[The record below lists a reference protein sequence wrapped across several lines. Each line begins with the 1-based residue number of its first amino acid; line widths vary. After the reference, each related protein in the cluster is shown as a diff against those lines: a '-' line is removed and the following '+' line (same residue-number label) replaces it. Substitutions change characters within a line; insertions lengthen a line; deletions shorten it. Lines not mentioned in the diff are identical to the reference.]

1 MFTDLFE
8 NLRALFSAP
17 DPVLLEFDAV
27 ARSIAGEYDRVD
39 LGRDIDRI
47 VRYRVRRVRD
57 GYDSRAQ
64 LMLLRQDVM
73 RLIPSAE
80 IAKARMQSAGGVR

>member
-1 MFTDLFE
+1 MIRALLSK
-8 NLRALFSAP
+8 LRALFAAP

-27 ARSIAGEYDRVD
+27 ARSIAEEYARAD
-39 LGRDIDRI
+39 LGDIDRI

-80 IAKARMQSAGGVR
+80 IAKARMQSAGAR